1 MGFLFHPK
9 EKTMRLP
16 AMLLAFALVP
26 AVGALAQEPQP
37 TPAPEQP
44 AAQEPS
50 AEPVAQAAS
59 AAPTGDAQTHIDA
72 GLAAFRKRHFAAA
85 RQHFEQ
91 AVAADPNSA
100 AANFYLGYTIYKI
113 AEPKRPFHPDKQT
126 AAELFAK
133 AYQLDPTFKPAWS
146 RRG

>member
-1 MGFLFHPK
+1 MSRFSAK

-16 AMLLAFALVP
+16 AMLLAFALAP
-26 AVGALAQEPQP
+26 AAGVLAQEPQP
-37 TPAPEQP
+37 TPEP
-44 AAQEPS
+44 AAQEPAA
-50 AEPVAQAAS
+50 AEPAAQEETAS
-59 AAPTGDAQTHIDA
+59 AAPVGDAQSHIDA
-72 GLAAFRKRHFAAA
+72 GLTQFRRRRFAAA
-85 RQHFEQ
+85 RAHFEQ

-113 AEPKRPFHPDKQT
+113 AEPKRPFHPDKQR

-133 AYQLDPTFKPAWS
+133 AYQLDPAFKPAWH